1 MVKAKTIAFLTVCAA
16 FAAHCGSSAKS
27 QVLKDPNGKVI
38 GRYDTLSD
46 SEAKANFDT
55 NQNGIN
61 EKVSSYK
68 DKKLVGV
75 EYFDDKTGKKTKS
88 VAMKDG
94 KAEAVK
100 IFDKEGKEVR
110 ADVAYDPA
118 KNAAK
123 EVTLPAKKKKVTFN
137 GDGTVS
143 VTAIEAP
150 KK

>member
-1 MVKAKTIAFLTVCAA
+1 MVKSKTIVFLTACAA
-16 FAAHCGSSAKS
+16 FALNCGTSTKS
-27 QVLKDPNGKVI
+27 TVLKDPQGKVI

-46 SEAKANFDT
+46 SEAKANFDV
-55 NQNGIN
+55 NQNGIS

-75 EYFDDKTGKKTKS
+75 EYFDDKTGKKTKA

-94 KAEAVK
+94 KPEAVK
-100 IFDKEGKEVR
+100 IYDKDGKEVR
-110 ADVAYDPA
+110 GDVVLDPA
-118 KNAAK
+118 KGSAK

-137 GDGTVS
+137 GDGTLS
-143 VTAIEAP
+143 VTAIEPA